1 MFKKKKIYDK
11 ILIKECELMNGN
23 KIIVHTLI
31 TNNGKYLV
39 TKRSKQESTYPEYWD
54 IPGGL
59 AEYGELPR
67 EAVIRETKEEVGLS
81 IIPTKVIHE
90 DSNLDKGKDLVFIRL
105 VYLCELNDE
114 IENIKLQIEEHS
126 EYRLIESLQD
136 LDGEKISPFLLELF
150 NEDL

>member
-1 MFKKKKIYDK
+1 
-11 ILIKECELMNGN
+11 MNGN

-105 VYLCELNDE
+105 VYLCELNDK

-126 EYRLIESLQD
+126 EYRLIESLKD

-150 NEDL
+150 NEDLKIR